1 MKKILLILI
10 LFYFSIL
17 NAQNISDFELKTL
30 DNGLKYIVIQ
40 NKKLPLVQVRI
51 IFNGGASLDP
61 QKHQGLTYLTGQ
73 LLLKGTIKRTAQQ
86 IAEEFEFLGSTI
98 NISTNFDYT
107 LISTEFLKYNF
118 QDGMNILAEIITSP
132 ALDSREIDKEKEK
145 LISDL
150 KSSLENPTYVANQF
164 FNKLLFEGHPY
175 SQSIQ
180 GTIKKINDISARQVR
195 NHYKTY
201 FIPNETTIILYGDV
215 ETTDA
220 EKLIKNLFLSWQKG
234 QEIKLSQKPIQKIS
248 GLKLILVDKPG
259 LTQAQIRVGNIG
271 INQNNPYEIPISI
284 VNTILG
290 DGFTSRLVEEIRVK
304 RSLTYGARSSF
315 QAYKQSGKFLIS
327 TFTKNQTVGEVIQI
341 ILDELKKLKSTGVSN
356 WEINKA
362 KNYLIGELSRNLQS
376 PEKFVDYVVQNIFYQ
391 KDKELILKFA
401 DKIKN
406 TSREEIQKAINEYFP
421 ERNVLVVVVGDAKEI
436 KTQLEKFGKVQ
447 EISYENLVE

>member
-259 LTQAQIRVGNIG
+259 LTQAQICVGNIG
-271 INQNNPYEIPISI
+271 INQNNPDEIPISI

-362 KNYLIGELSRNLQS
+362 KNYLIGEPSRNLQS

>member
-10 LFYFSIL
+10 IFFFSAL

-40 NKKLPLVQVRI
+40 NKKLPLVQVRV

-61 QKHQGLTYLTGQ
+61 QNYQGLTYLTGQ
-73 LLLKGTIKRTAQQ
+73 LLLKGTTKRTAQQ
-86 IAEEFEFLGSTI
+86 VAEEFEFLGSTI
-98 NISTNFDYT
+98 DISTNFDYT

-118 QDGMNILAEIITSP
+118 QDGMKILSEIITSP
-132 ALDSREIDKEKEK
+132 AFESREIDKEKEK
-145 LISDL
+145 LLSEL
-150 KSSLENPTYVANQF
+150 KSALENPTYIANQF

-180 GTIKKINDISARQVR
+180 GTIKQIDEISSRQVR

-201 FIPNETTIILYGDV
+201 FVPNETTIILYGDV
-215 ETTDA
+215 EYNDV
-220 EKLIKNLFLSWQKG
+220 EELIKNLFSGWQKG
-234 QEIKLSQKPIQKIS
+234 QEIKSILKPVEKIS
-248 GLKLILVDKPG
+248 GLKLVLVDKPG

-271 INQNNPYEIPISI
+271 INQNNSDEIPISI

-304 RSLTYGARSSF
+304 RSLTYGAKSSF
-315 QAYKQSGKFLIS
+315 QSYRQSGKFFIS

-341 ILDELKKLKSTGVSN
+341 ILDELKKLKSSGVSD
-356 WEINKA
+356 WEITKA

-376 PEKFVDYVVQNIFYQ
+376 PERFVDHLTQIIFYK
-391 KDKELILKFA
+391 KDKELLTKFV

-406 TSREEIQKAINEYFP
+406 TSREKIQKVIAEYFP
-421 ERNVLVVVVGDAKEI
+421 EKDILIVVVGDSKEI
-436 KTQLEKFGKVQ
+436 KSQLEKFGKVQ
-447 EISYENLVE
+447 QIKYEILVE